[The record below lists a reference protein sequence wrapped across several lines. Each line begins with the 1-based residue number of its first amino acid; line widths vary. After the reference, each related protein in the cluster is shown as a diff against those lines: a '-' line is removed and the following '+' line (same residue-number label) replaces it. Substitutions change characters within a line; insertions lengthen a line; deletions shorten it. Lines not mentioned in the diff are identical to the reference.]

1 MINNNIMTEIK
12 YNYRLLDFPEEGQKY
27 GNYTGKSPG
36 VVANKIFNKL
46 MKYYKFTDNL
56 DGKKYLVFEFQNI
69 ETGKK
74 YEYIGTPIIL
84 DSPMSVNIHNQNIS
98 ITHRSIV
105 VKYDNIMKEIF
116 SPELETIKSIS

>member
-36 VVANKIFNKL
+36 IVANKIFNKL
-46 MKYYKFTDNL
+46 MKYYKFDNNL

-69 ETGKK
+69 DTGKK

-116 SPELETIKSIS
+116 SPELKNIKSIA

>member
-1 MINNNIMTEIK
+1 MINNNIMTEKK
-12 YNYRLLDFPEEGQKY
+12 YNFILLDFPENGQKY

-46 MKYYKFTDNL
+46 MKYYKFTNNL

-84 DSPMSVNIHNQNIS
+84 DSPMSINIHNQNIS
-98 ITHRSIV
+98 INHRSIV
-105 VKYDNIMKEIF
+105 VKYDSIMKEIF
-116 SPELETIKSIS
+116 SSELKNIKSID

>member
-1 MINNNIMTEIK
+1 MTEIH
-12 YNYRLLDFPEEGQKY
+12 NYTLLNFPEDGKKY
-27 GNYTGKSPG
+27 GKYTGKSPG

-46 MKYYKFTDNL
+46 MKFYNFMDNI

-69 ETGKK
+69 NTGKK

-84 DSPMSVNIHNQNIS
+84 QNPMSINIHNQNIS

-105 VKYDNIMKEIF
+105 VQYDKIMKSIF
-116 SPELETIKSIS
+116 SQEMKTIKSIT

>member
-46 MKYYKFTDNL
+46 MKYYKFDNNL

-69 ETGKK
+69 DTGKK

-116 SPELETIKSIS
+116 SPELKNIKSIA

>member
-12 YNYRLLDFPEEGQKY
+12 YNYTLLDFPEEGQKY

-36 VVANKIFNKL
+36 IVANKIFNKL
-46 MKYYKFTDNL
+46 MKYYKFDNNL

-69 ETGKK
+69 DTGKK

-116 SPELETIKSIS
+116 SPELKNIKSIA

>member
-1 MINNNIMTEIK
+1 MTEKK
-12 YNYRLLDFPEEGQKY
+12 YNFILLDFPENGQKY

-46 MKYYKFTDNL
+46 MKYYKFTNNL

-69 ETGKK
+69 DTGKK

-84 DSPMSVNIHNQNIS
+84 DSPMSINIHNQNIS

-105 VKYDNIMKEIF
+105 VKYDTIMKEIF
-116 SPELETIKSIS
+116 SSELKTIKSIA

>member
-116 SPELETIKSIS
+116 SPELENIKSIS

>member
-12 YNYRLLDFPEEGQKY
+12 YNYILLDFPEEGQKY
-27 GNYTGKSPG
+27 GKYTGKSPG

-46 MKYYKFTDNL
+46 MKYYKFDNNL

-69 ETGKK
+69 DTGKK
-74 YEYIGTPIIL
+74 YEYIGTPIIF

-105 VKYDNIMKEIF
+105 VKYDSIMKEIF
-116 SPELETIKSIS
+116 STKLKTIS